1 MSTLGV
7 HQGGNRMTSQNPSAA
22 DQREQ
27 RDTRLNLRVT
37 SAQAEL
43 IRRAANSADRTLTD
57 FVVESASLAAQ
68 RILADRR
75 WFALDDDAWA
85 EFDAL
90 LSRPVVFKPRLSAR
104 LNAPDPFVD

>member
-1 MSTLGV
+1 MP
-7 HQGGNRMTSQNPSAA
+7 SQNPSAT
-22 DQREQ
+22 DHRKQ

-37 SAQAEL
+37 GAQADL
-43 IRRAANSADRTLTD
+43 IRRAADTTDRTITD
-57 FVVESASLAAQ
+57 FVVESASVAAQ

-85 EFDAL
+85 DFEAL

-104 LNAPDPFVD
+104 LNAPDPFID